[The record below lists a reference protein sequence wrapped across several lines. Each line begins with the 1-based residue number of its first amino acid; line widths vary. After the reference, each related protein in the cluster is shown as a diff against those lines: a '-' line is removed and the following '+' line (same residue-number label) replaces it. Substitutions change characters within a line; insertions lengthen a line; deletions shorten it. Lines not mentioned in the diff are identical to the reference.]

1 VKRRIPVFLL
11 MCVVSLMCAAPA
23 RADLLTTILTDYA
36 NDNQINPCRYSPKV
50 LSQLK
55 QLISNDLDS
64 YSDLGAAVDDALA
77 RRAQG
82 VCKKGAK
89 TPQNSSAAPSGTG
102 AVTPPPTSGGGGGG
116 SSPSSGTA
124 PQAPV
129 APGKTAPAQ
138 PAPTPAVQ
146 PTAAPAVVATGDQIL
161 TAAHTTDPATDAP
174 FPVLALAI
182 LAAILALGG
191 LTVGLFRWRAW
202 EPAWTGRFRHAAGE
216 AGWRASSTWAEF
228 SDFVR
233 FGR

>member
-11 MCVVSLMCAAPA
+11 MCVVSLMCAATA

-36 NDNQINPCRYSPKV
+36 NDNQIDPCRYSPKV

-89 TPQNSSAAPSGTG
+89 PQSSSAAQSGTG
-102 AVTPPPTSGGGGGG
+102 AVTPPASSGGGGG
-116 SSPSSGTA
+116 SSSSGTA

-138 PAPTPAVQ
+138 PAPTPAAQ
-146 PTAAPAVVATGDQIL
+146 PTAAPAVVATGNQIL
-161 TAAHTTDPATDAP
+161 TAARTTEPSTDAP

>member
-1 VKRRIPVFLL
+1 

-36 NDNQINPCRYSPKV
+36 NDNRIDPCRYSQKV
-50 LSQLK
+50 LSQLR
-55 QLISNDLDS
+55 QLISNDLDA
-64 YSDLGAAVDDALA
+64 YSDLGAAVDDALS

-82 VCKKGAK
+82 VCKKAK
-89 TPQNSSAAPSGTG
+89 QPQDSSGTQPSTG
-102 AVTPPPTSGGGGGG
+102 AVAPPPSSGGG
-116 SSPSSGTA
+116 SNSSGAA

-129 APGKTAPAQ
+129 APGKTAPAK

-161 TAAHTTDPATDAP
+161 TAARTTDPATDAP

-191 LTVGLFRWRAW
+191 MTVGLFRWRAW